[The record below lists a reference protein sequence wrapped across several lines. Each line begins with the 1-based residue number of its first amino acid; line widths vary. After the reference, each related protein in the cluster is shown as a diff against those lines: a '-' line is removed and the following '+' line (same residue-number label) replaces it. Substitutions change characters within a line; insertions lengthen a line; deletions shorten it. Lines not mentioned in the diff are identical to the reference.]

1 MRPGLSW
8 RARSRA
14 STCGRRAGTRCLTI
28 TCIQPHHHLCRL
40 QAPFGTADNPVVVPS
55 IEPSRI
61 VGVPDPDDDS
71 LVWWA
76 MIEEGDGPRQIIE
89 GGEYFVLKR
98 IPGGDSHHH

>member
-1 MRPGLSW
+1 MLYSNNNV
-8 RARSRA
+8 
-14 STCGRRAGTRCLTI
+14 CL
-28 TCIQPHHHLCRL
+28 LYRL

-55 IEPSRI
+55 IEASRI

-98 IPGGDSHHH
+98 IPSGDAHHH